1 MIAYFYR
8 KFVVMLVKSNIA
20 FLMWLWIYENT
31 IYLIYKEN
39 FYSITYSDKLFLYEI
54 VDCLIGYVMK

>member
-8 KFVVMLVKSNIA
+8 KFVVMLVKSNVA

-54 VDCLIGYVMK
+54 VDCLIGYMS